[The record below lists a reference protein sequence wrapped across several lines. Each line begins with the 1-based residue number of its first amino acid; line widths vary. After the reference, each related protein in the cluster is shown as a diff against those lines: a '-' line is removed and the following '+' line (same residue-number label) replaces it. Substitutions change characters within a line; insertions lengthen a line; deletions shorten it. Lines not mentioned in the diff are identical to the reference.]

1 MPTNWTRKKWVNSW
15 KHTDHQDWTV
25 KKQRLWAARLWLRI
39 LNHSLNSPQTSWV
52 RHLLWWIHQAFQEL
66 MPILLKLFQNK
77 TKIKQ
82 TNRRGTNTPPL
93 VPWGRDSS
101 DTKTRQGRQRTRE
114 SRANIP
120 GNRHRNPQNVSKP
133 SSTIHDK
140 GHTPWSNGV
149 RSGDARL
156 FDTRQRGSVIQRV
169 EGMKH

>member
-1 MPTNWTRKKWVNSW
+1 MGEFLETYRPSRLNCEETETLSSPA
-15 KHTDHQDWTV
+15 TV
-25 KKQRLWAARLWLRI
+25 KDFESFINPPPQRSR
-39 LNHSLNSPQTSWV
+39 V

-101 DTKTRQGRQRTRE
+101 DTKARQGRHRRRE
-114 SRANIP
+114 SWANIP

-140 GHTPWSNGV
+140 GHTPWSNGG